1 MRHPKAQPPWGSVQ
15 LFTNPFWQKKHSPQK
30 VSTLTVTRSP
40 GFTVVTSAPICST
53 IPTISCPTVIP
64 GTARGTLPCL
74 MCRSLVQILP
84 SVTRTMA
91 SVCPLFEESVSLGDG
106 SSLGLC
112 MCMLTFSRKYILNI
126 VINKKYFLLGF
137 KYKVCFEKII
147 VLIGLI
153 C

>member
-1 MRHPKAQPPWGSVQ
+1 
-15 LFTNPFWQKKHSPQK
+15 
-30 VSTLTVTRSP
+30 
-40 GFTVVTSAPICST
+40 
-53 IPTISCPTVIP
+53 
-64 GTARGTLPCL
+64 
-74 MCRSLVQILP
+74 
-84 SVTRTMA
+84 MA